1 MNRQRIPL
9 HHPLRWFDEWR
20 LPPLSA
26 GWLLARLRRW
36 HRLARQRRQ
45 LAVLD
50 EHALKDLGLSRADVE
65 AEISRPFWD
74 DPQDRG

>member
-26 GWLLARLRRW
+26 GRL
-36 HRLARQRRQ
+36 LARQRRQ
-45 LAVLD
+45 LAALD
-50 EHALKDLGLSRADVE
+50 EHALKDLGLSRADIE

-74 DPQDRG
+74 DPQGRG

>member
-26 GWLLARLRRW
+26 GRLLARLRRW

-45 LAVLD
+45 LAALD
-50 EHALKDLGLSRADVE
+50 EHAL
-65 AEISRPFWD
+65 
-74 DPQDRG
+74 

>member
-26 GWLLARLRRW
+26 GRLLARLRRW
-36 HRLARQRRQ
+36 HRLARHRRQ
-45 LAVLD
+45 LAALD
-50 EHALKDLGLSRADVE
+50 EHALKDLGLSRADIE

-74 DPQDRG
+74 DPQGRG

>member
-20 LPPLSA
+20 L
-26 GWLLARLRRW
+26 LARLRRW

-45 LAVLD
+45 LAALD
-50 EHALKDLGLSRADVE
+50 EHALKDLGLSRADIE

-74 DPQDRG
+74 DPQGRG

>member
-26 GWLLARLRRW
+26 GRLLARLRRW

-45 LAVLD
+45 LAALD
-50 EHALKDLGLSRADVE
+50 GHALKDLGLSRADVE